1 MARHSEPVLQ
11 TVSSIRMIAAE
22 AIHAAK
28 EIESLCE
35 MLDSENIRSIPV
47 KFLDT
52 ATKGNTHLRSFARSI
67 RQSIHEYHATGAG
80 VTVKGGSDAAIIARA
95 SADPAAKKP
104 KPKQKTNKKSVK

>member
-1 MARHSEPVLQ
+1 MARHSDPVPQ

-22 AIHAAK
+22 AISAAR

-47 KFLDT
+47 KFFDT

-67 RQSIHEYHATGAG
+67 RQSMHEYHATGEG
-80 VTVKGGSDAAIIARA
+80 VTLKKESDAAMIARV
-95 SADPAAKKP
+95 SAELDAQKP
-104 KPKQKTNKKSVK
+104 KTKRNTKKKSG